1 MKKGHSMTD
10 EIDQARKR
18 VARAASN
25 SLTDQDRLELSTVST
40 NCRNDHEGAV
50 YLLNQVLEKVRNET
64 RAEKARQLDLFDQG
78 LMYPTGQDT
87 AMAANDIL
95 RGSLFGPV
103 KRGTRKLVQGLTV
116 LKWGKDIEMTYSG
129 AQLDQAD
136 LDTLLALGRMIQTNG
151 ANIDNTIRK
160 GKDGFTRVTCSSRS
174 LLDDMGRAT
183 GGNSMKWLYSSLD
196 RLGGKIRLSRR
207 NLRGQWRIISTP
219 MVGSWGHDED
229 TRTLVI
235 NVNHDFI
242 EILRGGHTIIDWQKR
257 LSFSTF
263 GKWLYGFV
271 CTHEPGKTQYQT
283 TRKLMTSYGSHH
295 GRCRDFLKRELR
307 PALAA
312 LDQEGIIDTWA
323 VRGHMITWTRSQKQ
337 GA

>member
-1 MKKGHSMTD
+1 MSD
-10 EIDQARKR
+10 EIDLARKR

-25 SLTDQDRLELSTVST
+25 NLSSHDLEVLGEVPTYCK
-40 NCRNDHEGAV
+40 NNHEGAV
-50 YLLNQVLEKVRNET
+50 YLLNQALEKVRSET
-64 RAEKARQLDLFDQG
+64 RAEKARQVDLFDQG

-103 KRGTRKLVQGLTV
+103 KRGTRKLVQDLTV

-136 LDTLLALGRMIQTNG
+136 LDTLLALGRRIQSNG
-151 ANIDNTIRK
+151 VNVDNTIRR
-160 GKDGFTRVTCSSRS
+160 GKDGFTRLTCSSRG

-183 GGNSMKWLYSSLD
+183 GGMNCKWLYGSLN
-196 RLGGKIRLSRR
+196 RLGGKIMLRRR
-207 NLRGQWRIISTP
+207 NARGQWRIISTP
-219 MVGSWGHDED
+219 MVGSWGHDEE
-229 TRTLVI
+229 TRELVI

-242 EILRGGHTIIDWQKR
+242 GILREGHTIIDWQKR
-257 LSFSTF
+257 LSFTPF

-271 CTHEPGKTQYQT
+271 CTHGPGKTQYQT
-283 TRKLMTSYGSHH
+283 TRKLMSSYGSHH

-312 LDQEGIIDTWA
+312 LDQKGIIDAWS

-337 GA
+337 GAS